1 MPEEYNRPIIPETI
15 TVHLGAP
22 GSDAPN
28 VVVPFPEYIKN
39 VASSEIYPTWPESAI
54 RANIY
59 AQISFALNR
68 IYTEWYRSR
77 GYDFDITNNT
87 QYDQKFIYGRDIFE
101 NISNIVDDI
110 FNDYV
115 VRQGYVEPLF
125 TSYCNGTTVTCEG
138 LSQWGTVDLADRG
151 LVPYEILQYYYGDN
165 IDIVQNAPIGT
176 NIESYPGVPLT
187 IGAGGNDVQILQTQ
201 LNRIANNYPAI
212 PKIDPI
218 NGVFGPSTA
227 EAVQVF
233 QEVFGLPQTGVVD
246 KATWYR
252 IKYIYTSVKNLA
264 ELGSEGLRL
273 EDVALPYP
281 RLLQEGMRGTAVAS
295 IQYYLR
301 VIAAYNDFIPP
312 IAVDGIFGPETT
324 QAVKAFQT
332 YSGLTADGIVGRNT
346 WNALQEAYRGIL
358 NTLPAGY
365 NQNRAKIYPGSQLA
379 RGSTGQDVTDL
390 QTYLNLIGRTYT
402 NIPEIPITGYFGEQ
416 TEQAVRAFQEAFGL
430 EVTGTVGPLTWSSIA
445 NEYDHLLA
453 SAGA

>member
-22 GSDAPN
+22 GSNAPN
-28 VVVPFPEYIKN
+28 VVVPFPDYIKN

-138 LSQWGTVDLADRG
+138 LSQWGTVDLADQG

-176 NIESYPGVPLT
+176 NIASYPGVPLT

-358 NTLPAGY
+358 NTLPADY

>member
-1 MPEEYNRPIIPETI
+1 MPEYNRPIIPETI

-22 GSDAPN
+22 GSNAAN
-28 VVVPFPEYIKN
+28 VVVPFPDYIKN

-110 FNDYV
+110 FNNYV

-125 TSYCNGTTVTCEG
+125 TSYCNGTTVTCPG
-138 LSQWGTVDLADRG
+138 LSQWGTVDLANQG
-151 LVPYEILQYYYGDN
+151 MVPYEILQYYYGDN
-165 IDIVQNAPIGT
+165 IDIVQNAPVGT
-176 NIESYPGVPLT
+176 NIESYPGAPLS
-187 IGAGGNDVQILQTQ
+187 IGASGNDVQILQTE

-212 PKIDPI
+212 PKINPI

-227 EAVQVF
+227 EAVRIF
-233 QEVFGLPQTGVVD
+233 QGIFGIPQTGVVD
-246 KATWYR
+246 KSTWYR

-281 RLLQEGMRGTAVAS
+281 RLLREGMRGNEVAV

-301 VIAAYNDFIPP
+301 TVGTYNSFVPVIE
-312 IAVDGIFGPETT
+312 VDGIFGPKTT
-324 QAVKAFQT
+324 EAVKAFQT
-332 YSGLTADGIVGRNT
+332 YSGLTPDGIVGRNT

-358 NTLPAGY
+358 NTLPPGY
-365 NQNRAKIYPGSQLA
+365 NENRAKLYPGSLLS

-390 QTYLNLIGRTYT
+390 QTYLSLIGRTYT
-402 NIPEIPITGYFGEQ
+402 NIPEIPVTGYFGEQ
-416 TEQAVRAFQEAFGL
+416 TENAVRAFQTAFGL
-430 EVTGTVGPLTWSSIA
+430 EVTGTVGSSTWSAIA
-445 NEYDHLLA
+445 NEYNHLLA